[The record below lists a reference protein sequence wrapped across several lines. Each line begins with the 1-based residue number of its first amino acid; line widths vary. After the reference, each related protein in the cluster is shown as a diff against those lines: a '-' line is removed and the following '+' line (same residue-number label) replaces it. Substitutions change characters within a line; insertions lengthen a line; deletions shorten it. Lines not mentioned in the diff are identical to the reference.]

1 MLCEGHRH
9 RGPQSGQ
16 FSNVSGRSLKYN
28 HPPSLDKGLGAI
40 SEPGPWGIEKRYN
53 GMAQDTEATDFTE
66 ILYEE
71 QGPMALIT
79 INRAAKHNAI
89 SLDTLEEL
97 HGAVGRA
104 ARTDAVRVITITGAG
119 NKAFASGSDLSEV
132 LHRDFKK
139 ALEPIVQGLADQL
152 ERTPKPTIAAINGI
166 CMGGG
171 LEVALGCDLRIA
183 TPHARFAT
191 PEGKLGIIPGGGAT
205 ARLPRIVGRG
215 WGMEMLLMGEPIDAE
230 RALAVGLITRI
241 VPAHELLDEARRMAE
256 HLATFAPFVPRTM
269 KAMVNF
275 GMEASLS
282 GALMLEKYAQGALVQ
297 TEDKAEGISAFL
309 EKREPRFKGR

>member
-1 MLCEGHRH
+1 
-9 RGPQSGQ
+9 
-16 FSNVSGRSLKYN
+16 
-28 HPPSLDKGLGAI
+28 
-40 SEPGPWGIEKRYN
+40 
-53 GMAQDTEATDFTE
+53 
-66 ILYEE
+66 
-71 QGPMALIT
+71 MALVT
-79 INRAAKHNAI
+79 IDRADKHNAI

-97 HGAVGRA
+97 HQAVGRA
-104 ARTDAVRVITITGAG
+104 AADDAIRVITITGAG
-119 NKAFASGSDLSEV
+119 ERAFASGSDLGEV
-132 LHRDFKK
+132 LHRDFNK
-139 ALEPIVQGLADQL
+139 ALEPIVQGLADRL

-183 TPHARFAT
+183 TPNARFAT

-230 RALAVGLITRI
+230 RALGIGLITRI
-241 VPAHELLDEARRMAE
+241 VEPGELLPEARRMAE
-256 HLATFAPFVPRTM
+256 HLAKFAPFVPRTM

-275 GMEASLS
+275 GMEASLA

-297 TEDKAEGISAFL
+297 TEDKTEGISAFL
-309 EKREPRFKGR
+309 EKRPPQFKGR

>member
-1 MLCEGHRH
+1 M
-9 RGPQSGQ
+9 SYD
-16 FSNVSGRSLKYN
+16 N
-28 HPPSLDKGLGAI
+28 
-40 SEPGPWGIEKRYN
+40 
-53 GMAQDTEATDFTE
+53 
-66 ILYEE
+66 ILYEV

-89 SLDTLEEL
+89 SLATLAEL
-97 HGAVGRA
+97 QDA
-104 ARTDAVRVITITGAG
+104 ALVAAADDEVRVITFTGAG
-119 NKAFASGSDLSEV
+119 EKAFASGSDLDEV
-132 LHRDFKK
+132 LHRDLKK

-183 TPHARFAT
+183 ARHARFAT

-230 RALAVGLITRI
+230 RALQIGLVTR
-241 VPAHELLDEARRMAE
+241 VVELDQLLPEARRMAD
-256 HLATFAPFVPRTM
+256 HLAGFAPFVPRSM

-275 GMEASLS
+275 GMEASLA

-297 TEDKAEGISAFL
+297 TEDKVEGISAFL
-309 EKREPRFKGR
+309 DKRDPQFKGR